1 MMQIEGIVRAVPQPH
16 LEIKTETRPEGAL
29 IVMLGTLLFKQKAE
43 RKGCLWTLEL
53 PAEAFSLQPL
63 TAGGTVEIWLAPEVG
78 ECLTRCPQAL
88 QEALLANRSACYF
101 FQLLDPWQRERIMN
115 YAEQGA
121 EEQRIRR
128 IDKIIAMLY
137 ERRTL

>member
-1 MMQIEGIVRAVPQPH
+1 MQIEGIVRLAPQPC
-16 LEIKTETRPEGAL
+16 LELDGQAEIPEGAL
-29 IVMLGTLLFKQKAE
+29 IIMLKTTLFKQKVK
-43 RKGCLWTLEL
+43 RSDRGWMLEL
-53 PAEAFSLQPL
+53 PPEVLSQQPL
-63 TAGGTVEIWLAPEVG
+63 SEGSTVEIWLAPEVN
-78 ECLTRCPQAL
+78 ESLAQCPSAL
-88 QEALLANRSACYF
+88 KEALLANRSAWYF
-101 FQLLDPWQRERIMN
+101 FQLLDQAQRQRFIS

>member
-1 MMQIEGIVRAVPQPH
+1 MQIEGIVRDTPQPH
-16 LEIKTETRPEGAL
+16 LEFSAGAELPEGAL
-29 IVMLGTLLFKQKAE
+29 IIMIKSTLFKQKAE
-43 RKGCLWTLEL
+43 KKDGIWTLEL
-53 PAEAFSLQPL
+53 PEDALPQLQL
-63 TAGGTVEIWLAPEVG
+63 TEGQSVEIWLAPEISQS
-78 ECLTRCPQAL
+78 LTPCPQAL

-101 FQLLDPWQRERIMN
+101 FQLLDPEQRERMIR

-128 IDKIIAMLY
+128 IDKIVAMLY